1 VTLISFTVGV
11 LHWHRK
17 TRVIQSAM
25 VIYRRYWLLW
35 ISAVCFYV
43 ITILCIMS
51 YDVTSPKAD
60 YILDADVTVT
70 RQPVADV
77 AATTVTT
84 TENSVASINCSQKHD
99 LPLPDHITA
108 GCPNSSSW
116 TCAQINCDRL
126 LSKPPLLDNTT
137 INYMAWRT
145 AAAVTDSDVI
155 KLTGDCAKFRLS
167 RDFVRSTSPNNV
179 DDDDDDFPL
188 AFNILAHRDADQV
201 IVVYSHYERVTDRR
215 TDRQTDRQ
223 ISMSVERCVV
233 CMQRFI

>member
-1 VTLISFTVGV
+1 MLIS
-11 LHWHRK
+11 
-17 TRVIQSAM
+17 
-25 VIYRRYWLLW
+25 RRPWVLW
-35 ISAVCFYV
+35 IVLICLYV
-43 ITILCIMS
+43 SIRLCIDS
-51 YDVTSPKAD
+51 YDVTPPESGITHVRLGNSA
-60 YILDADVTVT
+60 
-70 RQPVADV
+70 V
-77 AATTVTT
+77 AAGIVTAT
-84 TENSVASINCSQKHD
+84 GNSVNCQEHH
-99 LPLPDHITA
+99 LRLPDHITSH
-108 GCPNSSSW
+108 CRNSSSW

-126 LSKPPLLDNTT
+126 LSQPPPQALDNVS
-137 INYMAWRT
+137 INYMTWRK